1 MDFFSG
7 DRLCRSR
14 RRVAQFCFVS
24 GALACLLLS
33 GVRSERRTGINL

>member
-1 MDFFSG
+1 MGFFSG

-14 RRVAQFCFVS
+14 RQVARFCFVS
-24 GALACLLLS
+24 EVLAGLLLS